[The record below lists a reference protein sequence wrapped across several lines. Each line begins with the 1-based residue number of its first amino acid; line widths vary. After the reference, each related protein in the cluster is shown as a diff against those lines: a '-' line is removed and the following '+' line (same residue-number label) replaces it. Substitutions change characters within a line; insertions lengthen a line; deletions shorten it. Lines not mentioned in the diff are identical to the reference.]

1 MLESL
6 FKRRILDNAFYRKSR
21 IVLAFDEYGDS
32 DAVLNRLHQF
42 CEQLGEHLAGI
53 KIGYPTILSTGL
65 PQLKKPLSKF
75 SGENVFIA
83 DVKMADIS
91 FTNSLIARL
100 LYETGFDAVIAHGFI
115 GYEGGL
121 EGVFKEAEKLKR
133 GVVIVVSMS
142 HVGSV
147 EFIDPCVEKLVQT
160 ALKHGADGA
169 VAPATRIRVVKRVRE
184 IAGSRLLIF
193 TPGVGAQG
201 APYGAG
207 LLAGADFEIIG
218 RSITGSQNPL
228 DTVLEVKRE
237 HDRVL
242 AGGAC

>member
-1 MLESL
+1 MESL
-6 FKRRILDNAFYRKSR
+6 FKKRILDNAFYKRSR

-32 DAVLNRLHQF
+32 DTVLKRLHQF
-42 CEQLGEHLAGI
+42 CEQLGEHLAGV

-65 PQLKKPLSKF
+65 PQLKKSLSKF
-75 SGENVFIA
+75 GGENVFIA

-121 EGVFKEAEKLKR
+121 EGVFKEAERLNR
-133 GVVIVVSMS
+133 GVMIVVSMS
-142 HVGSV
+142 HPGST
-147 EFIDPCVEKLVQT
+147 EFIDPYVEKLVQT
-160 ALKHGADGA
+160 ALKHGADGI
-169 VAPATRIRVVKRVRE
+169 VAPATRTHIVKRARGV
-184 IAGSRLLIF
+184 AGTGLLIF

-207 LLAGADFEIIG
+207 LSAGADFEIIG
-218 RSITGSQNPL
+218 RSITGSPNPL
-228 DTVLEVKRE
+228 ETVLEVKKE
-237 HDRVL
+237 HDRAL